1 MTSADPV
8 AKPRSTSGAS
18 SGATLSVERLEVAYR
33 DVTAVWDVS
42 FDVGE
47 GEIVALVG
55 ANGAGKTTTLK
66 TISGLL
72 RPRGGAIRLGGE
84 DLAHLP
90 AAEIVARGVIHVPEG
105 RKLFP
110 DMSVRDNLLLGGYH
124 RAARPRQA
132 ERLAH
137 VLGIFPRLRE
147 RGDQLAGT
155 LSGGEQQMVAIGRGL
170 MAGPRV
176 LMLDEPSLGLA
187 PVLVDEMFRVI
198 EEIHRRGVTVL
209 LVEQNTEHAL
219 AIAHR
224 AFVLESGRT
233 VLAGTGRE
241 LLAHPRVR
249 EAYLGL

>member
-1 MTSADPV
+1 VTG
-8 AKPRSTSGAS
+8 SGAS
-18 SGATLSVERLEVAYR
+18 ARAAAGAALAVERLQVAYR

-72 RPRGGAIRLGGE
+72 RPRAGAIRLGGD
-84 DLAHLP
+84 DLARLP
-90 AAEIVARGVIHVPEG
+90 AKEIVARGVVHVPEG

-110 DMSVRDNLLLGGYH
+110 DLSVRDNLLLGGYH
-124 RAARPRQA
+124 REARPRQA
-132 ERLAH
+132 ERYAR
-137 VLGIFPRLRE
+137 VLEIFPRLAE
-147 RGDQLAGT
+147 RAAQLAGT

-187 PVLVDEMFRVI
+187 PVMVEEMFRVI
-198 EEIHRRGVTVL
+198 EEIHRQGVTVL

-219 AIAHR
+219 AIADR

-249 EAYLGL
+249 EAYLGI